1 MVNKLYPPW
10 NGGMEL
16 YLAQLSESL
25 VAEGVDVTAIVGQRK
40 RAEYREETIHGV
52 RVVRGATLARVAR
65 TPIVPRFRA
74 LLRRASPDLF
84 HFHAP
89 YPWGELAA
97 LTARANAPWVVTYY
111 HDVVRQRV
119 AGAFYRQILSRFLAR
134 ARRII
139 VWTDELLA
147 SSAVLTPHRHK
158 VVVMPGAIDT
168 SRFVPSRHSHARAT
182 AFREQYGH
190 GGRIV
195 LFVGRLVYYKGLI
208 DLVEA
213 MHGVDAAL
221 VIVGEGPLRGEVVER
236 AQRLGI
242 ASRVHL
248 AGELSAD
255 DLPAAYQGS
264 DMLVLP
270 STHKTETFGLVQVE
284 AHASGIPSICTEL
297 GTGTSTA
304 NVHGE
309 TGLVVPPRA
318 PGELRDAVV
327 RLLNDDVL
335 RRTLGRQAQARA
347 LRVLDIKAH
356 TRRMISLY
364 ADVLANG

>member
-16 YLAQLSESL
+16 YLAQLSECL
-25 VAEGVDVTAIVGQRK
+25 VANGVDVTAIVGQAK
-40 RAEYREETIHGV
+40 PAAYREETIHGV

-65 TPIVPRFRA
+65 TPIVPRFGA
-74 LLRRASPDLF
+74 VLRHVSPDLY

-97 LTARANAPWVVTYY
+97 LAARLEAPWVVTYY
-111 HDVVRQRV
+111 HDVVRQRI
-119 AGAFYRQILSRFLAR
+119 AGLFYRQILRRLLTR

-139 VWTDELLA
+139 VWTDQLLA
-147 SSAVLTPHRHK
+147 SSPVLAPHRDK
-158 VVVMPGAIDT
+158 VIVMPGAIDT
-168 SRFVPSRHSHARAT
+168 TRFVPSSESHARANT
-182 AFREQYGH
+182 FRAQYGH
-190 GGRIV
+190 AGRIV

-208 DLVEA
+208 GLIEA
-213 MHGVDAAL
+213 MQGVEAAL
-221 VIVGEGPLRGEVVER
+221 VIVGDGPLRADVI
-236 AQRLGI
+236 AHATRLGI

-248 AGELSAD
+248 LGELSPH
-255 DLPAAYQGS
+255 DLPVAYQGS

-284 AHASGIPSICTEL
+284 AHASGIPSVCTEL

-304 NVHGE
+304 NIHGE

-318 PGELRDAVV
+318 PGALRDAIV
-327 RLLNDDVL
+327 RLLSDDVL
-335 RRTLGRQAQARA
+335 RRTLGRQGQARA
-347 LRVLDIKAH
+347 IRALDMKAH
-356 TRRMISLY
+356 TTRMISFY
-364 ADVLANG
+364 ADVLTGG